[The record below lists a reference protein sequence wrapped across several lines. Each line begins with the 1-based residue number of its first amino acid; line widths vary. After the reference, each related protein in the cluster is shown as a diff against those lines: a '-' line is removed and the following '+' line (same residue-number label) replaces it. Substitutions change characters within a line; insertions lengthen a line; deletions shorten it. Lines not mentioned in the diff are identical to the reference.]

1 MAQWKG
7 STQRGYRGRHR
18 VRPGRVIPGHVD
30 LSTRWGR
37 PTTLSKT
44 HPAPREASASAD
56 TTDTGSGAV
65 SGDRAWSLPRSR
77 RAAATHTNAI
87 CPGAQ
92 LLRSRGDG
100 REQLPST
107 GGSGV
112 KTAITAELGR
122 A

>member
-18 VRPGRVIPGHVD
+18 VRPGRVIPGHD

-56 TTDTGSGAV
+56 TTDTGSGTV
-65 SGDRAWSLPRSR
+65 TLQKYLTNNRIDYKHLVH
-77 RAAATHTNAI
+77 THVYKVDYEYKVDYVDI
-87 CPGAQ
+87 FGA
-92 LLRSRGDG
+92 LRTHYQVR
-100 REQLPST
+100 PH
-107 GGSGV
+107 
-112 KTAITAELGR
+112 I
-122 A
+122 